1 MDDRFEFQEATIA
14 DLGRR
19 LRSGELSVPALGEA
33 YVERIETIDRAGP
46 ELRSVVEIDPD
57 VAANADRL
65 QRELRDG
72 RDRGTLHGIPI
83 LVKDNI
89 ATADRMETTAGS
101 LALVGRRPPADAA
114 LVARLR
120 DAGALLLGKSNL
132 SEWANF
138 RSTRSSSGWSARGG
152 QCRNPYATD
161 RSPAGSS
168 SGSGVAVAA
177 DLCAAAIGTETD
189 GSIVS
194 PSSASGI
201 VGIKPTVGLVSTA
214 GVIPISHTQDAPGPM
229 ARTVADAAT
238 VLAAMTGDARLAG
251 DPDRG
256 ALRGAR
262 IGVARNVDR
271 FHPRVDALF
280 EEVLDVLR
288 AAGAELID
296 PADVPHIDEYE
307 DHEWEV
313 LKYEFKTDIET
324 YLASVPGDG
333 PRTLADLIAF
343 NDVNRDD
350 EMPFFDQ
357 DLFDMSV
364 EKGPLTEPAY
374 LEALA
379 ACRRLSRDEGLDAVI
394 AEHGLDALVAPT
406 RGPAGLIDHVNG
418 DRSVGDSSSP
428 AAVSGYASISVPMS
442 AIAGLPVGL
451 SFIGGPRREAAMI
464 GYAAALERET
474 SARIAPRFL
483 ASVD

>member
-1 MDDRFEFQEATIA
+1 MEDRFELHEATIA
-14 DLGRR
+14 DLGPR
-19 LRSGELSVPALGEA
+19 LRSGALSVPALAEA
-33 YVERIETIDRAGP
+33 YLGRIGAIDRAGP
-46 ELRSVVEIDPD
+46 ELRSVLEIDPD

-65 QRELRDG
+65 ERELRDG
-72 RDRGTLHGIPI
+72 RDRGPLHGIPI

-120 DAGALLLGKSNL
+120 DAGALLLGKANL

-177 DLCAAAIGTETD
+177 NLCVAAIGTETD

-194 PSSASGI
+194 PSSANGI

-238 VLAAMTGDARLAG
+238 VLAAMTGTTSAEPDA
-251 DPDRG
+251 G
-256 ALRGAR
+256 AIRGAR
-262 IGVARNVDR
+262 LGVPRNVDE
-271 FHPRVDALF
+271 FHPRVNALF
-280 EEVLDVLR
+280 EDALEVLR
-288 AAGAELID
+288 STGAELID
-296 PADVPHIDEYE
+296 PTDIPHVDEYE
-307 DHEWEV
+307 DHEWQV
-313 LKYEFKTDIET
+313 LKYEFKADIET

-343 NDVNRDD
+343 NEANRDR
-350 EMPFFDQ
+350 EMPYFGQEIFE
-357 DLFDMSV
+357 MSA

-379 ACRRLSRDEGLDAVI
+379 ACGRLSRDEGLDAVM
-394 AEHGLDALVAPT
+394 AEHRLDGFVVPT
-406 RGPAGLIDHVNG
+406 RGPAWLIDHVNG
-418 DRSVGDSSSP
+418 DRSVGGSSSL
-428 AAVSGYASISVPMS
+428 AAVSGYPSITLPMGTV
-442 AIAGLPVGL
+442 AGLPAGL
-451 SFIGGPRREAAMI
+451 SFIGRPRSERALI
-464 GYAAALERET
+464 GHAFAFERET
-474 SARIAPRFL
+474 RHRAAPRFV
-483 ASVD
+483 AAVDD